1 MEWAAWVAWEEWAAW
16 VCNPITPNQ
25 NSKRA
30 GFYCPFFLLKKICN
44 IKLLLCRKD
53 IVENHL
59 KTLVSKKNL
68 SLVSKKKG
76 NLNEKSEKI
85 LNLFKPSVVFF
96 KFSKAIKYV

>member
-1 MEWAAWVAWEEWAAW
+1 MRGYVI
-16 VCNPITPNQ
+16 PINL
-25 NSKRA
+25 KRKFKK
-30 GFYCPFFLLKKICN
+30 GSVYCPFFLLKEIFD